1 MAREIDNLSLMLV
14 QKPTM
19 YGEKASR
26 VLITDPLAGGAQCLM
41 RHFGARSLCPA
52 LPVEY
57 GTALR
62 TRRRVRQL
70 AFRLIRV
77 VDLFVD
83 ETVLP
88 ALSRHRTLRRLL
100 HIGFL
105 SSVCGPVD
113 KDSGGICT
121 W

>member
-1 MAREIDNLSLMLV
+1 
-14 QKPTM
+14 M
-19 YGEKASR
+19 YGEKARR
-26 VLITDPLAGGAQCLM
+26 VLITDPLAGGAPRLM
-41 RHFGARSLCPA
+41 RHFWARLPCPA
-52 LPVEY
+52 PPVEY

-77 VDLFVD
+77 ADLFVD
-83 ETVLP
+83 EAVLP
-88 ALSRHRTLRRLL
+88 ALSRHRTLHRLL

-105 SSVCGPVD
+105 SSICGPVD

-121 W
+121 